1 MVLSCENLGA
11 SYGKKPVLKNASLE
25 VRSGDFICVCGANG
39 SGKSTFLS
47 VLSGLE
53 RGTSAFSPSHSQL
66 QIDSAEKLPF
76 LSDGN
81 KLVFLH
87 TMKRQEIARNIAFLP
102 QSESFAWDTTVSDM
116 ILTGRFAAS
125 SAVYT
130 QEDFQRV
137 DEAARFMEIT
147 QLLSRTVRSLSGGEF
162 QKCRIARAVA
172 QLGAFLILDEPCAGL
187 DINAEAAL
195 LEKLRV
201 LSEEKNI
208 GVVISIHNIN
218 AAAHFAKKIALLADG
233 GIICG
238 TVHQIFTAQ
247 NIARAYGSGL
257 QIFTHPLWNCP
268 QIG

>member
-1 MVLSCENLGA
+1 MILSCEKVCA
-11 SYGKKPVLKNASLE
+11 SYGKKAVLKNASLE
-25 VRSGDFICVCGANG
+25 VHSGDFICVCGANG

-47 VLSGLE
+47 LLSGLE
-53 RGTSAFSPSHSQL
+53 RGKPQFSPSRL
-66 QIDSAEKLPF
+66 RIDCAEKLPF
-76 LSDGN
+76 LSGERGT
-81 KLVFLH
+81 VFLH
-87 TMKRQEIARNIAFLP
+87 GMKRTEIARNIAFLS
-102 QSESFAWDTTVSDM
+102 QTEFFAWDAMVFDM
-116 ILTGRFAAS
+116 ILSGRFSASFAA
-125 SAVYT
+125 YT
-130 QEDFQRV
+130 AEDYRRV
-137 DEAARFMEIT
+137 NEAAHFMEIT
-147 QLLSRTVRSLSGGEF
+147 HLLRRTVRSLSGGEF

-172 QLGAFLILDEPCAGL
+172 QLGTFLILDEPCAGL